1 MSRRIFALLVALF
14 WTCAMPP
21 QTLQEDPSASERV
34 LVVHDNW
41 HSALVLSAADL
52 RAADLPEI
60 RDFPDA
66 DYIEF
71 SWGDREYFPHPDPGA
86 GLMLKAAF
94 CSAGSILHVVG
105 VRREPASY
113 YSNSDIIAI
122 ALRREQLEALIDF
135 ISATF
140 ARRAQGSAGEAQPG
154 LSENARFYA
163 ANGTF
168 SILRTCNTWVAE
180 ALQAAGL
187 PIEPKW
193 VVTARILGRKA
204 RPLGITVQEAAGK

>member
-1 MSRRIFALLVALF
+1 MSRRIFSLF
-14 WTCAMPP
+14 AAFLWTCAMPP

-41 HSALVLSAADL
+41 HSALVLSGADL
-52 RAADLPEI
+52 RAANLPEI
-60 RDFPDA
+60 RDFTDA
-66 DYIEF
+66 HYIEF

-94 CSAGSILHVVG
+94 CSTGSILHVVG
-105 VRREPASY
+105 VRGEPASY
-113 YSNSDIIAI
+113 YPNSDIIAI
-122 ALRREQLEALIDF
+122 PLRREQLQALIGF

-140 ARRAQGSAGEAQPG
+140 ARPAAGSAGEARPG

-163 ANGTF
+163 ANRKF

-187 PIEPKW
+187 AIEPKW
-193 VVTARILGRKA
+193 VVTARRLGRRA
-204 RPLGITVQEAAGK
+204 RPLGITVQEAAAK